1 MTGMRFDEKGFVVE
15 LEDKR
20 KYDFLKRVETYD
32 ANIASSMRIAGYK
45 RINQTERTVA
55 FTFGEVT
62 FSRSRWRKGS
72 KTRCPVDEWLGLK
85 KYMRY
90 SPELICHI
98 AKMATVMSYRQVCNL
113 VKEFYRLEITKDTV
127 FKAVK
132 RAGKLLSEKEKFR
145 FWLEEEPT
153 KKINP
158 KILYI
163 EGDGV
168 MVKSSDSARD
178 DKRNVDLTHFLVHT
192 GSKKITK
199 NRYVLENKHEIIHTN
214 YEKAKEELLDY
225 LYNHYEITDETIL
238 ITNSDN
244 GKGYTPKVFQ
254 EIKKALGIKIH
265 EHFWDAYHLNE
276 KIKIFFKKYP
286 AELKELAFEAINTHK
301 RELMKTVLD
310 TVESL
315 IADGDDEEY
324 YNYFNFRRKILN
336 NFKYT
341 KPAKLRNLSAKGI
354 GVMESQHRKIT
365 YRMKHRGMYWSLK
378 GAYTM
383 SRLIILERINLV
395 DDLFFGDW
403 RKEYQYY
410 QNQRLSVGYLKEIK
424 AETIIKTR
432 KIFQRAGKFAS
443 LDRQKFKY

>member
-1 MTGMRFDEKGFVVE
+1 MIGMRFDEKSFVIE

-32 ANIASSMRIAGYK
+32 ANIASAMRIAGYK

-85 KYMRY
+85 KYMRF
-90 SPELICHI
+90 SPELVCHV
-98 AKMATVMSYRQVCNL
+98 AKMATVMSYRQVCHF

-127 FKAVK
+127 LKAVK
-132 RAGKLLSEKEKFR
+132 QAGELLSEKEKFR

-214 YEKAKEELLDY
+214 YDKAKEELLDY
-225 LYNHYEITDETIL
+225 LYNHYDFTDETTL
-238 ITNSDN
+238 VTNSDN
-244 GKGYTPKVFQ
+244 GKGYTKKVFQ
-254 EIKKALGIKIH
+254 
-265 EHFWDAYHLNE
+265 
-276 KIKIFFKKYP
+276 
-286 AELKELAFEAINTHK
+286 
-301 RELMKTVLD
+301 
-310 TVESL
+310 
-315 IADGDDEEY
+315 
-324 YNYFNFRRKILN
+324 
-336 NFKYT
+336 
-341 KPAKLRNLSAKGI
+341 
-354 GVMESQHRKIT
+354 
-365 YRMKHRGMYWSLK
+365 
-378 GAYTM
+378 
-383 SRLIILERINLV
+383 
-395 DDLFFGDW
+395 
-403 RKEYQYY
+403 
-410 QNQRLSVGYLKEIK
+410 
-424 AETIIKTR
+424 
-432 KIFQRAGKFAS
+432 
-443 LDRQKFKY
+443 

>member
-1 MTGMRFDEKGFVVE
+1 MTGMRFDEKSFVIE

-32 ANIASSMRIAGYK
+32 ANIAARMRIAGYK
-45 RINQTERTVA
+45 CINQTERTVT
-55 FTFGEVT
+55 FTFGEIT

-98 AKMATVMSYRQVCNL
+98 AKMATVMSYRQVCHL

-127 FKAVK
+127 LKAVK
-132 RAGKLLSEKEKFR
+132 QAGELLSEKEKFR
-145 FWLEEEPT
+145 FWLEEKPV
-153 KKINP
+153 KKIKP

-168 MVKSSDSARD
+168 MVKTSDCIRD
-178 DKRNVDLTHFLVHT
+178 ERKNIDLAHFLVHT
-192 GSKKITK
+192 GSQKVTKK
-199 NRYVLENKHEIIHTN
+199 RYVLENKHEIISTN
-214 YEKAKEELLDY
+214 YEKAKDELLDY
-225 LYNHYEITDETIL
+225 LYNHYEFTDETIL

-254 EIKKALGIKIH
+254 EIKKALGIKRH
-265 EHFWDAYHLNE
+265 EHFWDAYHLHE
-276 KIKIFFKKYP
+276 KIKTFFKNYP
-286 AELKELAFEAINTHK
+286 DELKAFAFKAINTHK

-315 IADGDDEEY
+315 LTDEDDEEY
-324 YNYFNFRRKILN
+324 YFNFRRKILK

-341 KPAKLRNLSAKGI
+341 KPAKLRNLSSRGI

-383 SRLIILERINLV
+383 SRLILLDRINLV
-395 DDLFFGDW
+395 DDLFFGNW
-403 RKEYQYY
+403 RKEYEYY
-410 QNQRLSVGYLKEIK
+410 QNQRLSVGYLREAKEQTRFK
-424 AETIIKTR
+424 PR
-432 KIFQRAGKFAS
+432 KIFQRAGKFTS

>member
-1 MTGMRFDEKGFVVE
+1 MVMRFNEKEFVVE
-15 LEDKR
+15 LDEKR
-20 KYDFLKRVETYD
+20 KYDFLKRIEAYD
-32 ANIASSMRIAGYK
+32 ANIAARMRIAGYK
-45 RINQTERTVA
+45 RINQTERTVT
-55 FTFGEVT
+55 FTFGEIT

-98 AKMATVMSYRQVCNL
+98 AKMATVMSYRQVCHL

-127 FKAVK
+127 LKAVK
-132 RAGKLLSEKEKFR
+132 QAGELLSEKEKFR
-145 FWLEEEPT
+145 FWLEEKPV
-153 KKINP
+153 KKIKP

-168 MVKSSDSARD
+168 MVKSSDCIRD
-178 DKRNVDLTHFLVHT
+178 ERKNIDLAHFLVHT
-192 GSKKITK
+192 GSQKVTKK
-199 NRYVLENKHEIIHTN
+199 RYVLENKHEIISTN
-214 YEKAKEELLDY
+214 YEKAKDELLDY
-225 LYNHYEITDETIL
+225 LYNHYEFTDETIL

-286 AELKELAFEAINTHK
+286 AELKELAFQAINSHK

-315 IADGDDEEY
+315 IADEDDEEY

-383 SRLIILERINLV
+383 SRLIILDRINLV
-395 DDLFFGDW
+395 DDLFFGNW

-410 QNQRLSVGYLKEIK
+410 QNQRLSAGYLKEIK

-432 KIFQRAGKFAS
+432 KIIQRAGKFTS